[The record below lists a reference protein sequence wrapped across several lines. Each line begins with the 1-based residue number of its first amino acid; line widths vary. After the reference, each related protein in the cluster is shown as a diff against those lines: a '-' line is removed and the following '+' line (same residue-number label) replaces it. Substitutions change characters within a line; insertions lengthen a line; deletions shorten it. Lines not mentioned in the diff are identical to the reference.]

1 MAKNKTTET
10 TDSVAQYVAGIKDEK
25 RRADFSTVIEMISK
39 LSGFEPKMWGTAIVG
54 FGSYHYKYD
63 TGREGDAAL
72 ISIACRSNAL
82 TFYLGT
88 AFDKIEE
95 LTAKLGKH
103 KTSGGCIHIAQLSD
117 IDTAILMKMVKNSMQ
132 HKKKQYPG

>member
-10 TDSVAQYVAGIKDEK
+10 NDSVAAYLATIKDEK
-25 RRADFSTVIEMISK
+25 RRTDFSTVIEMLKK

-72 ISIACRSNAL
+72 LSIACRSNAI

-88 AFDKIEE
+88 EFEKREE
-95 LTAKLGKH
+95 LIAKLGKH
-103 KTSGGCIHIAQLSD
+103 KTSGGCIHVQQLAD
-117 IDTAILMKMVKNSMQ
+117 INTDILLKMTKNSILY
-132 HKKKQYPG
+132 KKSHYPG